1 MNQNEENKD
10 DRLLKKN
17 DILPI
22 LRIGR
27 NTLYE
32 LINSGEFIKPV
43 SLPGIKLDLYSN
55 NELQKWIDE
64 QKNKRSIS

>member
-1 MNQNEENKD
+1 MNQNQENKD

-32 LINSGEFIKPV
+32 LINSGEFIKQV